1 MNIYL
6 LQNHDIDRQ
15 PPLYEVPD
23 DVEFFKTII
32 AGYPSGTF
40 LKALSSAFHLSFDF
54 TSNYSLCLRQVF
66 DIYIYPLPPPQPN

>member
-1 MNIYL
+1 MNIHL

-23 DVEFFKTII
+23 DIEFYKTII

-40 LKALSSAFHLSFDF
+40 LKALECFPLIGFHFKL
-54 TSNYSLCLRQVF
+54 
-66 DIYIYPLPPPQPN
+66 